1 MQGRS
6 NYVQGVGPA
15 YEGACAMVP
24 QPCFMPTSR
33 CQKLKLSILSLSIE
47 QIEQRD
53 AVMAEPI
60 WPPIPKE
67 RGVKAPKFM
76 GWTAHQ
82 WSLAPTELIEHFGMQ
97 TAWEA
102 WQAERAAMGDHI
114 ERLMQEEIRR
124 KERIVAECGD
134 RARAI
139 LCERG
144 LHALF
149 AAYEADPT
157 LGGTKA

>member
-1 MQGRS
+1 M
-6 NYVQGVGPA
+6 
-15 YEGACAMVP
+15 AM
-24 QPCFMPTSR
+24 SA
-33 CQKLKLSILSLSIE
+33 LSAE
-47 QIEQRD
+47 QVKQRD

-60 WPPIPKE
+60 RPITPKE
-67 RGVKAPKFM
+67 RGVKVPKFM

-82 WSLAPTELIEHFGMQ
+82 WSLAPKELIEYFGMQ
-97 TAWEA
+97 IAWEA

-114 ERLMQEEIRR
+114 ERMMQEEIRR
-124 KERIVAECGD
+124 KERIITECGD

-157 LGGTKA
+157 LGGTQAKVHVSIEDRLGKTRRLAKKKKRRRRDGHTG